1 MSPPPPDPQATE
13 PPTENAVEVPIDALA
28 PETLRNLAEEFVTR
42 DGTDYGAHERSLDEK
57 VEGLMHQL
65 ERGEAKI
72 FYEAKSE
79 TINIVARQS
88 LRSARGDD

>member
-1 MSPPPPDPQATE
+1 MAHDDP
-13 PPTENAVEVPIDALA
+13 AVPGDHLA
-28 PETLRNLAEEFVTR
+28 PVDAQPARR
-42 DGTDYGAHERSLDEK
+42 R
-57 VEGLMHQL
+57 QL

-88 LRSARGDD
+88 LQGSYGD